1 LFFVVF
7 VIRNK
12 FFFSFN
18 TNCSNDD
25 VQLQSAMQRDALSI
39 ASPRFV
45 EQPDLQSIPN
55 EKIPLPFPFN
65 QEELSKI
72 EEILKLQPVQEIPI
86 IKKKRHGRRGKL
98 LGKISRM

>member
-45 EQPDLQSIPN
+45 EQPDLQSI
-55 EKIPLPFPFN
+55 
-65 QEELSKI
+65 Q
-72 EEILKLQPVQEIPI
+72 
-86 IKKKRHGRRGKL
+86 KKKNSIA
-98 LGKISRM
+98 ISL